1 MRPKKD
7 EYYLSLAYEV
17 SKRGTCKKTCYG
29 AIIVK
34 DDQIV
39 STGYCGAPR
48 GAPNCYDLEDCPRVL
63 QQIPSGQR
71 YELCKSVHAEM
82 NAIVNAARA
91 GVSVLGGTMY
101 LAGRKLSTEKKSP
114 NPCRMCKRAIINA
127 GIVSVVYSS
136 NNSEIRIIDINEWLS
151 NPEEL

>member
-1 MRPKKD
+1 MRLKKD

-34 DDQIV
+34 NDQIV

-48 GAPNCYDLEDCPRVL
+48 GAPNCYDLEDCPRIL
-63 QQIPSGQR
+63 QKIPSGER

-82 NAIVNAARA
+82 NAIINAARA
-91 GVSVLGGTMY
+91 GVSVLGGVLY
-101 LAGRKLSTEKKSP
+101 LAGRKRNQEKKSP
-114 NPCRMCKRAIINA
+114 NPCRMYKRAIINA
-127 GIVSVVYSS
+127 GIEKVIYNGDDKGVCELDVS
-136 NNSEIRIIDINEWLS
+136 DWLS
-151 NPEEL
+151 NPDEL